1 MIYHLARQAKGAEVR
16 KLKETHSNHP
26 CNTRKGLVTLL
37 HLFRPRPVV
46 FLCSLRDDI
55 GIIQGFYVAKTPG
68 FPNKALSFNS
78 NERIA
83 RFLARTQFNIERQ
96 QDELKKFGAP
106 LEFIHFNE
114 KVDSN
119 RKLIDEWAYANVGVK
134 SVREGEL
141 WCKQQNI
148 DPVTATDSQIEEI
161 LTHRD
166 ELLEMARTKG
176 KMDMQNP
183 DR

>member
-1 MIYHLARQAKGAEVR
+1 
-16 KLKETHSNHP
+16 
-26 CNTRKGLVTLL
+26 LVTLL

-114 KVDSN
+114 MKEGAAGVISNAIGGDSKKVDSN